1 MIFSIAHFFPDSR
14 LQTKLLKSI
23 KHFFTFASLKIKR
36 MQKRVAIITGASS
49 GIGLAIAKELA
60 ANGISVVLAARK
72 IESLKE
78 LEQEIKLAGGE
89 ALSVQTDVSIESDC
103 KNLIQASLTRF
114 GQIDILINNAGLSMR
129 GLFQE
134 TDLSV
139 LKTLM
144 DVNFWGTVY
153 CTKYALPHIIQ
164 TKGSIVGISSIAGF
178 IGLPGRSGY
187 SASKFAM
194 NGFLSTIRVENLK
207 KGVHVMVVAPGFTAS
222 NVRLAALNESGSP
235 QGETPRNEDKMMS
248 AETVAQYVYKGIVKR
263 KRTIILTFTEGKLTV
278 FLSKWVPALLD
289 KLSFNHM
296 AKEPNSPLK

>member
-1 MIFSIAHFFPDSR
+1 
-14 LQTKLLKSI
+14 
-23 KHFFTFASLKIKR
+23 

-49 GIGLAIAKELA
+49 GIGLAIAKEFAL
-60 ANGISVVLAARK
+60 NGISVVLAARK

-78 LEQEIKLAGGE
+78 VEQDIKKAGGE
-89 ALSVQTDVSIESDC
+89 AFSVQTDVSVESDC
-103 KNLIQASLTRF
+103 RDLIQATLTHF

-153 CTKYALPHIIQ
+153 CTKYALPHIIK

-222 NVRLAALNESGSP
+222 NVRLAALNESGAP

-248 AETVAQYVYKGIVKR
+248 AETVAQYVYKGVLKR
-263 KRTIILTFTEGKLTV
+263 KRTVILTFVEGKLTV